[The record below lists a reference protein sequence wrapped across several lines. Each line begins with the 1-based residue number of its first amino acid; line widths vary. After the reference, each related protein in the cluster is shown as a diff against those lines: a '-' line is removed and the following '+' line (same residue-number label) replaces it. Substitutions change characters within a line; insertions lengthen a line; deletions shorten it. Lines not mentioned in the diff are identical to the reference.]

1 MANYSSTGTVFK
13 VHETETVGTNNF
25 QKRVLWLKTD
35 EQYPQTVS
43 IEFSGQNID
52 LLDGLRPFD
61 RVEVRWSLNGR
72 YIESDKNGNE
82 QVFNS
87 VRGYGLKKLDK

>member
-1 MANYSSTGTVFK
+1 MANYTSTGTVFK

-43 IEFSGQNID
+43 IEISGQNID

>member
-35 EQYPQTVS
+35 EQYPQTIS

>member
-1 MANYSSTGTVFK
+1 MANYTSTGTVFK